1 MRRASSN
8 TVATRQWFNLYD
20 SRSKMNFLEH
30 PFGMTGN
37 LKYYEDGLEEPTHAS
52 VLIYF
57 GSAYHLAFDNQRLFG
72 KVDLI

>member
-1 MRRASSN
+1 
-8 TVATRQWFNLYD
+8 
-20 SRSKMNFLEH
+20 MNFLEH